1 MSISGVRLRT
11 ASGALAPFDG
21 SIATIP
27 PRHEP
32 LWLVAV
38 AMTCFVPGIGWAS
51 MNVPGEIT
59 RLP

>member
-1 MSISGVRLRT
+1 MSISGVRLRI
-11 ASGALAPFDG
+11 ASRLLAPLDG
-21 SIATIP
+21 SIATMP

-32 LWLVAV
+32 LWFVAV
-38 AMTCFVPGIGWAS
+38 AITWFVPGIGWAS